1 MFNKSVYIARRRT
14 LLNKMSQTAPEG
26 KRGIALFV
34 GNVEAAAQYK
44 DNAYKFRQD
53 SSWLY
58 YFGLDEPRYA
68 AVIDLDNG
76 EEIIFA
82 DDVEIGDIIWMGPQ
96 PSVASKAAEI
106 GIANSGSYGSLNIA
120 VTKALAEGRP
130 IHFLP
135 PSRYYNTMKLA
146 ALAGIPEDAVGKV
159 APIEEDGGRHA
170 SEELVKAVIS
180 MRLVKEDC
188 EIEQID
194 DAGAL
199 GQKMHTVARE
209 SVKLGIIEQE
219 VVGKMEGVTISEGWG
234 VSFPTI
240 LSQHGETLHNHL
252 HDKVIENGKLLVID
266 AGAENNMHYA
276 SDFTRTLPTGGK
288 FTRKQRDIYQIVCDC
303 NELAF
308 KLTKPGVAYRDVHLA
323 VAKLMLEDLRSLD
336 IVRGN
341 LDNMVAEG
349 IAGLFQP
356 HGLGHNMGM
365 DVHDMEDLGEDLV
378 GYDPGQKRSA
388 QLGLGSL
395 RMARKLVPGNVIT
408 DEPGIYF
415 IPALIDLWKSE
426 KRDKGFVNY
435 QKLESYRNFGGIRLE
450 DDVLVTADGARRT
463 GPNRLPIQ
471 PDDVEAA
478 MQQAE

>member
-1 MFNKSVYIARRRT
+1 MFAKEVYIARRAT
-14 LLNKMSQTAPEG
+14 LVGKMGENVPQGS
-26 KRGIALFV
+26 RGIALFI
-34 GNVEAAAQYK
+34 GNAEAPAQYW

-58 YFGLDEPRYA
+58 YFGLDIPCYA
-68 AVIDLDNG
+68 AVIDLDTA
-76 EEIIFA
+76 EETVFA

-96 PSVASKAAEI
+96 PSVASLAA
-106 GIANSGSYGSLNIA
+106 GVGVLHTASSGELGNVVARAISQ
-120 VTKALAEGRP
+120 GRP
-130 IHFLP
+130 VHYLP
-135 PSRYYNTMKLA
+135 PSRWYNTLKISDLT
-146 ALAGIPEDAVGKV
+146 GIPV
-159 APIEEDGGRHA
+159 AQ
-170 SEELVKAVIS
+170 VKEKSSDSLTRAVIS
-180 MRLVKEDC
+180 MRLVKEQC

-199 GQKMHTVARE
+199 GQRMHTVARN
-209 SVKLGIIEQE
+209 SVKVGIIEQE
-219 VVGKMEGVTISEGWG
+219 IVGKMEGVTLSEGWG

-240 LSQHGETLHNHL
+240 LTQHGETLHNHL
-252 HDKVIENGKLLVID
+252 HDKVIEPGKLMVID

-276 SDFTRTLPTGGK
+276 SDFTRTLPTSGK
-288 FTRKQRDIYQIVCDC
+288 FTQKQRDIYQIVCDC

-308 KLTKPGVAYRDVHLA
+308 NLTKPGVAYRDIHLA

-341 LDNMVAEG
+341 LDNMLHEG

-356 HGLGHNMGM
+356 HGLGHNMGL

-378 GYDPGQKRSA
+378 GYDPDQKRST

-395 RMARKLVPGNVIT
+395 RMARRLVPGNVIT

-415 IPALIDLWKSE
+415 IPALIEKWKSE

-435 QKLESYRNFGGIRLE
+435 YKLEHDYLDFGGIRLE
-450 DDVLVTADGARRT
+450 DDVLVTEDGARRT

-478 MQQAE
+478 MA

>member
-1 MFNKSVYIARRRT
+1 MFAKEVYIARRKA
-14 LLNKMSQTAPEG
+14 LVEKMALTAPEG

-44 DNAYKFRQD
+44 DNPYKFRQD

-58 YFGLDEPRYA
+58 YFGLDEPQMA

-76 EEIIFA
+76 EETLYA

-96 PSVASKAAEI
+96 PSVASKAEWV
-106 GIANSGSYGSLNIA
+106 GIEKSASYGSLNVA
-120 VTKALAEGRP
+120 VAKALATGRN

-146 ALAGIPEDAVGKV
+146 ALVGIPEELVGKV
-159 APIEEDGGRHA
+159 APIDEDGGRHA

-180 MRLVKEDC
+180 MRLVKEAC
-188 EIEQID
+188 EIEQLD

-199 GQKMHTVARE
+199 GQEMHTVARD
-209 SVKLGIIEQE
+209 SIKIGIIEQE
-219 VVGKMEGVTISEGWG
+219 IVGKMEACVLAKGWG

-240 LSQHGETLHNHL
+240 LTQHGETLHNHL
-252 HDKVIENGKLLVID
+252 HDKVVEPGKLMVID

-276 SDFTRTLPTGGK
+276 SDFTRTYPTSGK
-288 FTRKQRDIYQIVCDC
+288 FTKKQRDIYQIVCDC

-308 KLTKPGVAYRDVHLA
+308 QLTKPGTAYRDVHIA
-323 VAKLMLEDLRSLD
+323 STKLMLERLKDLD
-336 IVRGN
+336 IVRG
-341 LDNMVAEG
+341 DVDAMVAEG

-365 DVHDMEDLGEDLV
+365 DVHDMEDLGENLV
-378 GYDPGQKRSA
+378 GYDPDQKRSK

-415 IPALIDLWKSE
+415 IPALIEKWKAE
-426 KRDKGFVNY
+426 KLDKGFVNY
-435 QKLESYRNFGGIRLE
+435 AKLESYYDFGGIRLE
-450 DDVLVTADGARRT
+450 DDVLVTEDGARRT
-463 GPNRLPIQ
+463 GPNRLPIL

-478 MQQAE
+478 MS

>member
-1 MFNKSVYIARRRT
+1 MFPKETYVARRKT
-14 LLNKMSQTAPEG
+14 LLEKMSLSAPEG

-58 YFGLDEPRYA
+58 YFGIDEPRFA
-68 AVIDLDNG
+68 AVLDLDGG
-76 EEIIFA
+76 EETLFA

-96 PSVASKAAEI
+96 PSVASKAALV
-106 GIANSGSYGSLNIA
+106 GISGSAPYGALDA
-120 VTKALAEGRP
+120 VVAKAVAAGRRV
-130 IHFLP
+130 HFLP
-135 PSRYYNTMKLA
+135 PSRYYNTMKLS
-146 ALAGIPEDAVGKV
+146 ALTGIPVDE
-159 APIEEDGGRHA
+159 IEANA
-170 SEELVKAVIS
+170 SKELVQAVIS
-180 MRLVKEDC
+180 MRLVKEEC
-188 EIEQID
+188 EIVQLD

-199 GQKMHTVARE
+199 GQEMHTVARE
-209 SVKLGIIEQE
+209 SIKIGIIEQE
-219 VVGKMEGVTISEGWG
+219 IVGRMEACTLAKGWG

-240 LSQHGETLHNHL
+240 LTQHGEILHNHGHHNIVEPGRL
-252 HDKVIENGKLLVID
+252 MVID

-276 SDFTRTLPTGGK
+276 SDYTRTYPTSGK
-288 FTRKQRDIYQIVCDC
+288 FTPKQRDIYQIVCDC

-308 KLTKPGVAYRDVHLA
+308 TLTKPGVAYRNIHIA
-323 VAKLMLEDLRSLD
+323 TARLMLEKLKDLD
-336 IVRGN
+336 IVRG
-341 LDNMVAEG
+341 DVDSMVEAG
-349 IAGLFQP
+349 IAGMFQP

-378 GYDPGQKRSA
+378 GYDPDQKRSK

-415 IPALIDLWKSE
+415 IPALIEKWKSE
-426 KRDKGFVNY
+426 GTGKDFVNFA
-435 QKLESYRNFGGIRLE
+435 KLEEYYDFGGIRLE

-463 GPNRLPIQ
+463 GPNRLPIL
-471 PDDVEAA
+471 PDDIEAA
-478 MQQAE
+478 MA